1 MMTMRATVLSTQRGR
16 LLVFDQAMLQRV
28 IVHARNACH
37 FCVGDHV
44 CIRYSGAM
52 TMSIPPQITAISI
65 SRIPRFG
72 PRRHLC

>member
-52 TMSIPPQITAISI
+52 TMSIPPQYIQNSPLWAAPPPVLT
-65 SRIPRFG
+65 G
-72 PRRHLC
+72 L